1 MSDLPYRPLASFL
14 YLFFVSSSLT
24 AQTSPNTSAAKD
36 PASSA
41 YLDASLPL
49 EQRVNDLVSR
59 MTLEEKVSQMQDVA
73 AAVPRLGIP
82 AYNWW
87 NEGLHGVARS
97 GNATV
102 FPQAIGLAA
111 TWDTGLV
118 HRVADVI
125 STEARAKYND
135 AIQHGNTGRYFGLT
149 FWSPNINIFRD
160 PRWGRGQETYGE
172 DPYLTSRIG
181 VAFVTG
187 LQIGR
192 AHV

>member
-1 MSDLPYRPLASFL
+1 VERGLARRRAL
-14 YLFFVSSSLT
+14 G
-24 AQTSPNTSAAKD
+24 
-36 PASSA
+36 
-41 YLDASLPL
+41 
-49 EQRVNDLVSR
+49 ECH
-59 MTLEEKVSQMQDVA
+59 
-73 AAVPRLGIP
+73 RL
-82 AYNWW
+82 
-87 NEGLHGVARS
+87 
-97 GNATV
+97 
-102 FPQAIGLAA
+102 PQAIGLAA

-172 DPYLTSRIG
+172 DPYLTSRIA

-187 LQIGR
+187 LQGDDPNYLKTVSTSKHFAVHSGR
-192 AHV
+192 KFCGIASTCRCPPRSGGHLRSRVSCHHHGGQGRFGYVRVQLRARRTGVRESASL